1 MRPSGACREAKQK
14 QKRAARRR
22 AEVHDGTW
30 NVGHSSVK
38 MQMNRLRQEIGGRRF
53 PAPPLPPMR
62 RNVDVSGRNNG
73 RRILS
78 LSAGAR

>member
-1 MRPSGACREAKQK
+1 VVLAAREKNSIVVNAAERRLPRRPK

-38 MQMNRLRQEIGGRRF
+38 MQMNRLRQEIGGRRV
-53 PAPPLPPMR
+53 PPLPADAP
-62 RNVDVSGRNNG
+62 
-73 RRILS
+73 
-78 LSAGAR
+78 